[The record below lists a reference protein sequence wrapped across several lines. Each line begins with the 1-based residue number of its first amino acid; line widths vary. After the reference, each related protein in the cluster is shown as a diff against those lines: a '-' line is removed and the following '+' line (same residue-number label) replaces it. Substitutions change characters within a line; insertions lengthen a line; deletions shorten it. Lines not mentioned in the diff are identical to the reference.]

1 MEMKTPP
8 IVTAEEW
15 QAARQRLLVQ
25 EKELTRARDAL
36 AAQRRR
42 MPWLPV
48 EKDYEFDGPKG
59 QVSLLDLF
67 EGRRQLVIY
76 RAFLA
81 GCGRLARPRVPWLLD
96 DGRPGRR
103 PRPPE
108 RQGHHV
114 RLRLARPAAGHR
126 AAEGEDGL
134 GLALV
139 HHHQRLGRRP
149 RRGRVPRHERV
160 LPRRRPGVPHLFRR
174 QPRRRG
180 AGQHLELPRPGPAR
194 PPGDLGGL
202 TRGLPADRA
211 VRLVELARR
220 VRPPRDGAGPDEG
233 LVLTVPGRMLRS
245 GYRTG
250 E

>member
-1 MEMKTPP
+1 
-8 IVTAEEW
+8 
-15 QAARQRLLVQ
+15 
-25 EKELTRARDAL
+25 
-36 AAQRRR
+36 
-42 MPWLPV
+42 
-48 EKDYEFDGPKG
+48 
-59 QVSLLDLF
+59 
-67 EGRRQLVIY
+67 
-76 RAFLA
+76 
-81 GCGRLARPRVPWLLD
+81 
-96 DGRPGRR
+96 
-103 PRPPE
+103 
-108 RQGHHV
+108 
-114 RLRLARPAAGHR
+114 GHR

-180 AGQHLELPRPGPAR
+180 AGQYLELPRPGPAR

-202 TRGLPADRA
+202 ARGLPAVCA

-233 LVLTVPGRMLRS
+233 LVLTLGMLRS
-245 GYRTG
+245 GYRTDEQAG
-250 E
+250 SGAWTSPKTRTTVPSVRRSGRSARGSRTSTGPRWTTAMRSRGRSTRQWPR